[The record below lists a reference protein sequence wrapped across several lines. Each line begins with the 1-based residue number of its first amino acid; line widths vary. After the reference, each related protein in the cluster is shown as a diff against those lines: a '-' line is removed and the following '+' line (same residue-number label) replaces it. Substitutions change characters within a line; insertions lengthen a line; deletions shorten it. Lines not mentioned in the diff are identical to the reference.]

1 MSSTFG
7 TYKYFDCREFDP
19 HGGCTFRTAGTEAEV
34 LEAAVRHA
42 VSAHGYR
49 GWQELRLVLR
59 AALQDDAGAPVQAFS
74 KDRYESVI

>member
-7 TYKYFDCREFDP
+7 IYKYFDCREFDP

-34 LEAAVRHA
+34 LDAAVRHA

-59 AALQDDAGAPVQAFS
+59 AALQDETATTVPAFA
-74 KDRYESVI
+74 KGRYESVM